1 MASTRHTRK
10 TSNIQY
16 TPITKQ
22 SHAENPTM
30 TPTSTAPV
38 SADDKQ
44 NLTVTVKD
52 ILEEQQ
58 ESIAYLKMKLELL
71 KGKISELKGSNH
83 IAQTINTLLESNI
96 DDQEQNPRGTVPH
109 D

>member
-1 MASTRHTRK
+1 
-10 TSNIQY
+10 
-16 TPITKQ
+16 
-22 SHAENPTM
+22 M

-52 ILEEQQ
+52 ILKEQQ
-58 ESIAYLKMKLELL
+58 ESIAYLKMKVELL

-83 IAQTINTLLESNI
+83 ITQTINTLLESNI